1 MGKINQGILGGFAGK
16 VGNVVGGRWKGIN
29 YMRVKPASVSNPKT
43 DGQVGQRSKF
53 AIVLQF
59 LQPMKEHI
67 KIGFRNYAV
76 KKTEFNSAM
85 SYNLNNAVIGEFPD
99 FAIDYSSALVAKGSL
114 PMALNADGGSD
125 LVGNLQVTWSDN
137 SEQWKANSTDKA
149 SILVYNETK
158 AEAISA
164 KTGASRFDGSYQIQL
179 PPSYQNETVEVFVS
193 FISED
198 GKELSNSVYAGSVT
212 IIAAP

>member
-16 VGNVVGGRWKGIN
+16 VGNVVGGNWKGIN

-137 SEQWKANSTDKA
+137 SE
-149 SILVYNETK
+149 
-158 AEAISA
+158 
-164 KTGASRFDGSYQIQL
+164 
-179 PPSYQNETVEVFVS
+179 
-193 FISED
+193 
-198 GKELSNSVYAGSVT
+198 
-212 IIAAP
+212 